1 MTWPFKIACSVL
13 IFYLVVGLIAIVGW
27 FGFGRNAEQQVV
39 EITGGLTE
47 IVGIVLVPVLLIGL
61 IAVPLHRW
69 IIRKLA
75 NFISALDQDRPKT

>member
-1 MTWPFKIACSVL
+1 L

-39 EITGGLTE
+39 EIAGGLTE

-61 IAVPLHRW
+61 IAVPLHRR
-69 IIRKLA
+69 ITRKLA